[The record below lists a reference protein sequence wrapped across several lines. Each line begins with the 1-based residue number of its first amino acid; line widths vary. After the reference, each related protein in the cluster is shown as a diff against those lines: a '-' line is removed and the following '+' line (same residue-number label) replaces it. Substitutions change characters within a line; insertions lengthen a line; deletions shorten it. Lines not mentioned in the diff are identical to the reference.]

1 MKQQYTYIEK
11 TSNGYQQTEVFK
23 YDEIKSH
30 FEDFI
35 KDQDPKWIKDNLDDL
50 HHHCFNTDYYIIG
63 TYEATKWLGDQV
75 FNVIEIIK
83 DYEQNNFGSVS
94 TDFSDP
100 EKIVNMYTYIVG
112 EEIVSEYRNQLEN
125 EEAA

>member
-1 MKQQYTYIEK
+1 MTQY
-11 TSNGYQQTEVFK
+11 K
-23 YDEIKSH
+23 YEEIKSY

-35 KDQDPKWIKDNLDDL
+35 KDKDQEWIKDNLDDL

-63 TYEATKWLGDQV
+63 TYQAKKWLGENV
-75 FNVIEIIK
+75 FEIVEIIRE
-83 DYEQNNFGSVS
+83 YEENNFGEVS

-100 EKIVNMYTYIVG
+100 EKIVNMYTYIIG
-112 EEIVSEYRNQLEN
+112 EEIVNDYVNQLKN

>member
-1 MKQQYTYIEK
+1 MTQYK
-11 TSNGYQQTEVFK
+11 YQ
-23 YDEIKSH
+23 EIKSH

-35 KDQDPKWIKDNLDDL
+35 KDQDQDWIKNNLDDL
-50 HHHCFNTDYYIIG
+50 HHHAFNTNYYIIG
-63 TYEATKWLGDQV
+63 TYKAKKWLGEEV
-75 FNVIEIIK
+75 FDIIEIIK
-83 DYEQNNFGSVS
+83 NWEEENFGTVG

>member
-1 MKQQYTYIEK
+1 MTKYTYTEYN
-11 TSNGYQQTEVFK
+11 SNNYQQTEVFK

-30 FEDFI
+30 FEDFL
-35 KDQDPKWIKDNLDDL
+35 KNNDKNWIKENLDDL

-63 TYEATKWLGDQV
+63 TYKATKWLGDQV

-100 EKIVNMYTYIVG
+100 EKIVNMYTYIIG
-112 EEIVSEYRNQLEN
+112 EEIVSEYKNKLDN
-125 EEAA
+125 EKAA

>member
-1 MKQQYTYIEK
+1 MKQY
-11 TSNGYQQTEVFK
+11 K
-23 YDEIKSH
+23 YEEIKSH

-35 KDQDPKWIKDNLDDL
+35 KDNDQDWIKDNLDDL

-63 TYEATKWLGDQV
+63 TYEAKKWLGENV
-75 FNVIEIIK
+75 FEIIEIIK
-83 DYEQNNFGSVS
+83 DYEQNNFGEVN
-94 TDFSDP
+94 TDLSDP

-112 EEIVSEYRNQLEN
+112 EEIVSEYINQLEN

>member
-30 FEDFI
+30 FEDVI
-35 KDQDPKWIKDNLDDL
+35 KDNDKNWIKDNLDDL

-100 EKIVNMYTYIVG
+100 EKIVNMYIYIVG

>member
-1 MKQQYTYIEK
+1 MTQY
-11 TSNGYQQTEVFK
+11 K
-23 YDEIKSH
+23 YEEIKSY

-35 KDQDPKWIKDNLDDL
+35 KDHDQEWIKDNLDDL
-50 HHHCFNTDYYIIG
+50 HYHCFNTDYYIIG
-63 TYEATKWLGDQV
+63 TYEATKWLGENV
-75 FNVIEIIK
+75 FEIIEVIRN
-83 DYEQNNFGSVS
+83 YEQDNFGEVN

>member
-35 KDQDPKWIKDNLDDL
+35 KDNDKNWIKNNLDDL
-50 HHHCFNTDYYIIG
+50 HHHCFNADYYIIG

-100 EKIVNMYTYIVG
+100 EKVVNMYTYIIG
-112 EEIVSEYRNQLEN
+112 EEIVNEYKNQLEN

>member
-35 KDQDPKWIKDNLDDL
+35 KDNDKNWIKDNLDDL

-63 TYEATKWLGDQV
+63 TYEAKKWLGDQV

-100 EKIVNMYTYIVG
+100 EKVVNMYTYIIG
-112 EEIVSEYRNQLEN
+112 EEIVNEYKNQLEN